1 MATGRK
7 DFCEMILSLYL
18 DMLNLRYLRDNQMV
32 MNVCVKYDNLS
43 MGIYKRIMGQR
54 YKFESCGYIGGI

>member
-1 MATGRK
+1 
-7 DFCEMILSLYL
+7 MILSLYL

-43 MGIYKRIMGQR
+43 TGIYKRIMG
-54 YKFESCGYIGGI
+54 